1 MKHIIFSI
9 LIMITVLHYSCI
21 IPDTRFTDHH
31 YIVNLTDKEI
41 VHVLYIDDSMIQYDS
56 LSFHISGKCDTTL
69 EWTLSALTGWEPD
82 DYRLIGYKD
91 FWVYNITDTT
101 SLHWKVFERGYEYNS
116 ESIPEIFNIVE
127 SDIKERDWK
136 ENVMNRSIDFYLS
149 VNNRLLSLMHKD
161 TTMLQRFKDYYH
173 K

>member
-1 MKHIIFSI
+1 
-9 LIMITVLHYSCI
+9 MITVLHYSCI

-116 ESIPEIFNIVE
+116 ESIPEIFT
-127 SDIKERDWK
+127 
-136 ENVMNRSIDFYLS
+136 L
-149 VNNRLLSLMHKD
+149 
-161 TTMLQRFKDYYH
+161 
-173 K
+173 